1 MSEYWPEGAEFKE
14 NADYTAQLVEK
25 VLKERDRL
33 EELASDETELCQR
46 AEEIARQGTK
56 RYPKIHPSLI
66 PLYENPEYKGTKP
79 VIIGEGEQDYM
90 ISLREDV
97 EGTVLYL
104 GVPLAGG
111 DYQESPYILFDGIA
125 PKFVGYEALSR
136 EDKIELVK
144 SLLAAIDIGMERPT
158 PEALDK
164 EHAAELARMD
174 MTATMQAIMPPT
186 GLSETPII
194 Q

>member
-25 VLKERDRL
+25 VLEEQDRL

-46 AEEIARQGTK
+46 AEEIARQGTE
-56 RYPKIHPSLI
+56 RYPKIHPVLL
-66 PLYENPEYKGTKP
+66 PLYENPEYKGTKS
-79 VIIGEGEQDYM
+79 VIIGEGEQDYR
-90 ISLREDV
+90 ISLREDA
-97 EGTVLYL
+97 EGAVLYL

-158 PEALDK
+158 SEALGI
-164 EHAAELARMD
+164 EHAAELARTG
-174 MTATMQAIMPPT
+174 MTVTMPAIMPST
-186 GLSETPII
+186 GFPETPIT